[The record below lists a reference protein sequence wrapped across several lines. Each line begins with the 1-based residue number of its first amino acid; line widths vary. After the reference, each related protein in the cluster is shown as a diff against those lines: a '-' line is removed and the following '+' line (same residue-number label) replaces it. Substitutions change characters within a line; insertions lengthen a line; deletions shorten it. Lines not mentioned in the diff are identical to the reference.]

1 MKRSTWA
8 MLAAGTAAAAGL
20 LAWAFAPR
28 PVAVELARVATGAF
42 ESAIEEEGRTRVRER
57 HVLAA
62 PMAGRLR
69 RIALQEGDTVEA
81 GAVVAVIEPQLPGLL
96 DERSARE
103 LRARAA
109 AAAVAVERAATRIE
123 AARVAVAQADN
134 EARRTA
140 QLIDQGFV
148 SPVKADAD
156 RLTLQ
161 AAQRELQVARDSER
175 IARHELEQ
183 ARAALGTGGDP
194 GRAAVPAGNAASA
207 QAAGRAATAGRAAPA
222 AGRAAT
228 AAGHATA
235 APTRAGGQAVG
246 ADTHADAPV
255 SGTAARPSGAVY
267 EVRSPI
273 AGRVLKV
280 TQASEAVVGLGT
292 ALVELADLG
301 RLEVVAELLTTD
313 ATAVRPGS
321 AVRVERW
328 GGPGALEGR
337 VRLVEPAAYTKVSAL
352 GVEEQRVEVLIDLQP
367 PAGAPAPALG
377 DGWRVVARI
386 LTRREAGAL
395 TVPVSAVFPWP
406 QGAPAW
412 GLQAQTQAGGA
423 GPASGSVAPAGP
435 ATPLSEPAT
444 PTAPEGLRMGVFTVE
459 SGRARLRPV
468 LVGARNGALAWV
480 LQGLQEGQVVV
491 VYPPPAVADGVRV
504 KERGR

>member
-1 MKRSTWA
+1 MKRSTWVMA
-8 MLAAGTAAAAGL
+8 AAGAVAAAGL

-28 PVAVELARVATGAF
+28 PVAVELARAGSATF

-57 HVLAA
+57 HVVAA

-69 RIALQEGDTVEA
+69 RIALQEGDAVEA

-140 QLIDQGFV
+140 QLVDQGFV
-148 SPVKADAD
+148 APVKADAD
-156 RLTLQ
+156 RLALL
-161 AAQRELQVARDSER
+161 AAQRELQAARDGER

-183 ARAALGTGGDP
+183 ARAALVAGGGAGGDP
-194 GRAAVPAGNAASA
+194 RRAA
-207 QAAGRAATAGRAAPA
+207 
-222 AGRAAT
+222 
-228 AAGHATA
+228 
-235 APTRAGGQAVG
+235 
-246 ADTHADAPV
+246 APV
-255 SGTAARPSGAVY
+255 SGAAVRPSGPVY

-280 TQASEAVVGLGT
+280 PQPSEAVVGLGT

-313 ATAVRPGS
+313 AAAVRPGTE
-321 AVRVERW
+321 VRIERW
-328 GGPGALEGR
+328 GGPGVLEGR

-386 LTRREAGAL
+386 LTRREPGAL

-412 GLQAQTQAGGA
+412 GLQAPAQAGG
-423 GPASGSVAPAGP
+423 VAPTPGRASP
-435 ATPLSEPAT
+435 SSPLSEPA
-444 PTAPEGLRMGVFTVE
+444 PSTAPEGLRMGVFTVE

-480 LQGLQEGQVVV
+480 LQGLRDGQAVI
-491 VYPPPAVADGVRV
+491 VYPPPAVGEGVRV

>member
-1 MKRSTWA
+1 MKRSTWV
-8 MLAAGTAAAAGL
+8 MAAVGAAAAAGL

-28 PVAVELARVATGAF
+28 PVAVELARAGSATF
-42 ESAIEEEGRTRVRER
+42 ETAIEEEGRTRVRER
-57 HVLAA
+57 HVVAA

-69 RIALQEGDTVEA
+69 RIALQEGDAVAA

-96 DERSARE
+96 DERSTRE

-109 AAAVAVERAATRIE
+109 AAAVGVERAATRIE

-140 QLIDQGFV
+140 QLVDQGFV
-148 SPVKADAD
+148 APVKADAD
-156 RLTLQ
+156 RLTLL
-161 AAQRELQVARDSER
+161 AAQRELQTAQDGER

-183 ARAALGTGGDP
+183 ARAALGGANLRQP
-194 GRAAVPAGNAASA
+194 GAPAGSAASA
-207 QAAGRAATAGRAAPA
+207 PAAATARPDG
-222 AGRAAT
+222 
-228 AAGHATA
+228 
-235 APTRAGGQAVG
+235 
-246 ADTHADAPV
+246 PV
-255 SGTAARPSGAVY
+255 F
-267 EVRSPI
+267 EVRSPV

-280 TQASEAVVGLGT
+280 AQPSEAVVGLGT

-313 ATAVRPGS
+313 AAAVRPGTE
-321 AVRVERW
+321 VRIERW

-337 VRLVEPAAYTKVSAL
+337 VRLVEPGAYTKVSAL

-386 LTRREAGAL
+386 LTRREPGAM

-412 GLQAQTQAGGA
+412 GLRTPAQAGVVA
-423 GPASGSVAPAGP
+423 PTPGPASPSSPSS
-435 ATPLSEPAT
+435 PLSGPD
-444 PTAPEGLRMGVFTVE
+444 PSTAPEGLRMGVFTVE

-480 LQGLQEGQVVV
+480 LQGLQEGQAVI

>member
-1 MKRSTWA
+1 
-8 MLAAGTAAAAGL
+8 
-20 LAWAFAPR
+20 
-28 PVAVELARVATGAF
+28 VA
-42 ESAIEEEGRTRVRER
+42 
-57 HVLAA
+57 
-62 PMAGRLR
+62 
-69 RIALQEGDTVEA
+69 A

-96 DERSARE
+96 DERSTRE

-109 AAAVAVERAATRIE
+109 AAAVGVERAATRIE

-140 QLIDQGFV
+140 QLVDQGFV
-148 SPVKADAD
+148 APVKADAD
-156 RLTLQ
+156 RLTLL
-161 AAQRELQVARDSER
+161 AAQRELQTAQDGER

-183 ARAALGTGGDP
+183 ARAALGAGGVSSP
-194 GRAAVPAGNAASA
+194 P
-207 QAAGRAATAGRAAPA
+207 AAGPRRAGAAAPGAAIAPGQAAATAPC
-222 AGRAAT
+222 
-228 AAGHATA
+228 
-235 APTRAGGQAVG
+235 PGGPVFEVR
-246 ADTHADAPV
+246 APV
-255 SGTAARPSGAVY
+255 
-267 EVRSPI
+267 

-280 TQASEAVVGLGT
+280 VQPSEAVVGLG
-292 ALVELADLG
+292 APLVELADLG

-313 ATAVRPGS
+313 AATVRPGTE
-321 AVRVERW
+321 VRVERW

-337 VRLVEPAAYTKVSAL
+337 VRRVEPGAYTKVSAL

-367 PAGAPAPALG
+367 PAGAPTPAALG

-386 LTRREAGAL
+386 LTRREPAAL

-412 GLQAQTQAGGA
+412 GLPAPAQAGGVVPA
-423 GPASGSVAPAGP
+423 PGPGSTSPPSSPRPESAPSP
-435 ATPLSEPAT
+435 
-444 PTAPEGLRMGVFTVE
+444 APEGLRMGVFTVE

-480 LQGLQEGQVVV
+480 LQGLQEGQPVV